1 MELMSTKQ
9 VAELFGVDETTIRD
23 NAAKGTLGFRAIRIG
38 GLWKFPKKEVMKHLL
53 GE

>member
-1 MELMSTKQ
+1 MELLSTKQ
-9 VAELFGVDETTIRD
+9 VAALCGVDVTTIRD

-38 GLWKFPKKEVMKHLL
+38 GLWKFPKDEVMRHLR